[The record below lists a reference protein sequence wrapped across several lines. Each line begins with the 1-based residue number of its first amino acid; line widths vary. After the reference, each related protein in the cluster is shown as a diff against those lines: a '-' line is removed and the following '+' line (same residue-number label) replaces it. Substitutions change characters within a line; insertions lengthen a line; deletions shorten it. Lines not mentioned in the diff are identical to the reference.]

1 MQVGVVI
8 YNPKKLRNN
17 MNFLLSYIDSFKCIL
32 LVQRLCSGTVQ
43 GAGDPMMNRRDIIS
57 TLRDLVFGGGIKGW
71 GRVDLEQV
79 LYDTKPDKIQVY
91 ENLKQDY
98 ENIRAENRRNEQELS
113 GRSWELRC
121 KERRTSQSR
130 RSA

>member
-1 MQVGVVI
+1 MDVVI

-17 MNFLLSYIDSFKCIL
+17 MNFLLSYIYSFKCIL
-32 LVQRLCSGTVQ
+32 LVQLLCSGTMQ

-91 ENLKQDY
+91 ENL
-98 ENIRAENRRNEQELS
+98 
-113 GRSWELRC
+113 
-121 KERRTSQSR
+121 
-130 RSA
+130 